1 MLVIKTLAVTV
12 PARKP
17 IPAMMYRG
25 RETVAVDA
33 PGSGV
38 VLGRGWERGG
48 VVLGVPG
55 CWERRVPHT
64 AVALSGAGGALPHEA
79 NATAKAA
86 SPARRLSP
94 RQPSPVV
101 IGAPAT
107 EDEPQVWPRNAPKG
121 ISLRDPGPGKGEHSP
136 AVPVRV

>member
-1 MLVIKTLAVTV
+1 MVVL
-12 PARKP
+12 
-17 IPAMMYRG
+17 
-25 RETVAVDA
+25 DA

-38 VLGRGWERGG
+38 VLGGGWERGC
-48 VVLGVPG
+48 VVLGG
-55 CWERRVPHT
+55 QGGWERRVPHT
-64 AVALSGAGGALPHEA
+64 AVALSGAGGVLPHA
-79 NATAKAA
+79 AKATAKAA

-107 EDEPQVWPRNAPKG
+107 EEEPQVWPRNEPKG
-121 ISLRDPGPGKGEHSP
+121 IPLGDAGPGIGEHSP